1 MAERTLTAVVN
12 LHGRRGDPA
21 VDPMLN
27 SRVTYVGRYQF
38 WGAGRMLLAHPL
50 ANPFSTRKYNRYTA
64 LSLYADRLLASPT
77 LIEVARGL
85 AGGILG
91 CWCHPLACHADLVAC
106 VADGRLDD
114 IQVVLEWARGGGAT

>member
-12 LHGRRGDPA
+12 LRGRRDDPA

-27 SRVTYVGRYQF
+27 SRVTYVGNRQW
-38 WGAGRMLLAHPL
+38 WGRGRLLDGHPL
-50 ANPFSTRKYNRYTA
+50 ANPYRLKTYDRYTS
-64 LSLYADRLLASPT
+64 LSLYADRILANRV
-77 LIEVARGL
+77 LVEAARGL
-85 AGGILG
+85 ASGILG

-114 IQVVLEWARGGGAT
+114 IQVVLEWARGGGR